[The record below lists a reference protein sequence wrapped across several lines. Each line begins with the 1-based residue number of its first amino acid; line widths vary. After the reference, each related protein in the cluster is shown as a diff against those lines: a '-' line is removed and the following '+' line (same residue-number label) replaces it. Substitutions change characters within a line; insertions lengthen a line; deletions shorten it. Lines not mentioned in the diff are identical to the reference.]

1 MFAVFIDQVSPRIR
15 YVLEELFARRLHCE
29 LTIYTDQAAYK
40 TDSSPFKLQYV
51 TAKIDD
57 LPGFVVIRDNF
68 MLEDQVNLNFTP
80 SVGQFSLSARAQN
93 TLNDKLLGCRSTKID
108 STQINQWLEM
118 PLPCI
123 FTSDSSLGFDV
134 FAMAFY
140 SLSRYEEFQPFKS
153 DIHGRFSYDNALESQ
168 WGNPSA
174 PHVDIAFFHFLN
186 AIHAEHLV
194 TQANV
199 VATFD
204 IDIAF
209 QFKGRRLKRQITS
222 MLRFPQLLFKRM
234 AVLFGAEDAFDS
246 SSTVVPFVKNKNV
259 EHRVFWLC
267 SKRVKGVNRQVNRSY
282 APFQNQLR
290 AISKEHPIGLH
301 PSFSLLPKETWQE
314 EKQWLETVTQQSVE
328 HSRQHFVHVLFPD
341 TYHELQKMN
350 IKHDWSM
357 GYADNI
363 GFRAG
368 TAYDYQWFDLS
379 HNTATELVVHPFC
392 IMDVTAKHYLGLNP
406 AKAIEIGQT
415 LKEMVFLFGGNFTF
429 IAHNESLSQQM
440 GWEDWLPVFE
450 DWANPCKSID
460 STDIKT

>member
-40 TDSSPFKLQYV
+40 ADSSPFKIQYV
-51 TAKIDD
+51 TTETKD

-68 MLEDQVNLNFTP
+68 MLEEQVDLYFTP
-80 SVGQFSLSARAQN
+80 TVGQFFLSPRAQN
-93 TLNDKLLGCRSTKID
+93 TLNNKLLDFHNLKTESNCV
-108 STQINQWLEM
+108 NQWLEK

-140 SLSRYEEFQPFKS
+140 FLSRYEEFQPFES
-153 DIHGRFSYDNALESQ
+153 DNHGRFGFKNSIESQ
-168 WGNPSA
+168 WETPSA
-174 PHVDIAFFHFLN
+174 PHVDIAFFHFLS
-186 AIHAEHLV
+186 AIHAEHLISR
-194 TQANV
+194 ANV

-209 QFKGRRLKRQITS
+209 QFKGRTLKRQIAS
-222 MLRFPQLLFKRM
+222 MLRFPHLLLKRI
-234 AVLFGAEDAFDS
+234 AVLFGAEDAFDPS
-246 SSTVVPFVKNKNV
+246 TTVVRFVKNKNV
-259 EHRVFWLC
+259 EHRIFWLC
-267 SKRVKGVNRQVNRSY
+267 SKRVKGVNRQVNRNY

-290 AISKEHPIGLH
+290 AISKGHPIGLH
-301 PSFSLLPKETWQE
+301 PSFSLHPKETWQE
-314 EKQWLETVTQQSVE
+314 EKQWLETVTEQTIE
-328 HSRQHFVHVLFPD
+328 HSRQHFVHLLLPD
-341 TYHELQKMN
+341 TYHGLQKMN
-350 IKHDWSM
+350 ITDDWSM
-357 GYADNI
+357 GYADNV

-368 TAYDYQWFDLS
+368 TAYNYQWFDLS
-379 HNTATELVVHPFC
+379 RNSATDLVIHPFC

-406 AKAIEIGQT
+406 DKAIELGQT

-440 GWEDWLPVFE
+440 GWKDWLPVF
-450 DWANPCKSID
+450 DNWANPYKSVD
-460 STDIKT
+460 TPN

>member
-15 YVLEELFARRLHCE
+15 YVLEELFTRRLRCA
-29 LTIYTDQAAYK
+29 LQIYTVQADYK
-40 TDSSPFKLQYV
+40 TDSSPFQIQYV

-80 SVGQFSLSARAQN
+80 SVGQFSLSARAIN
-93 TLNDKLLGCRSTKID
+93 TLNNKLLDYHNLETESNRV
-108 STQINQWLEM
+108 NQWLEM

-134 FAMAFY
+134 FAMSFY
-140 SLSRYEEFQPFKS
+140 FLSRYEEFQPFKP

-174 PHVDIAFFHFLN
+174 PHVDIAFFHFLS

-209 QFKGRRLKRQITS
+209 QFKGRTLKRQFAS
-222 MLRFPQLLFKRM
+222 MLRFPQLLLKRI
-234 AVLFGAEDAFDS
+234 AVLFGAKDAFNPS
-246 SSTVVPFVKNKNV
+246 TTVVPFIKNKNV
-259 EHRVFWLC
+259 EHRIFWLC
-267 SKRVKGVNRQVNRSY
+267 SKHVKGVNRQVNRSY
-282 APFQNQLR
+282 TAFQNQLR

-301 PSFSLLPKETWQE
+301 PSFSLHPKETWQE
-314 EKQWLETVTQQSVE
+314 EKQWLESTVQQSIE

-341 TYHELQKMN
+341 TYHKLQKMD

-379 HNTATELVVHPFC
+379 RNTATDLVIHPFC
-392 IMDVTAKHYLGLNP
+392 IMDVTAKNYLRYSP
-406 AKAIEIGQT
+406 AEAIEIGQT
-415 LKEMVFLFGGNFTF
+415 LKEMIFLFGGNFTF

-440 GWEDWLPVFE
+440 GWKDWLPVFE
-450 DWANPCKSID
+450 EWANPYKSIGFG
-460 STDIKT
+460 I